1 MSRVGYNERRSLP
14 PGCVDPSGA
23 TSYTTD
29 VCSVLGFCRDGDVRA
44 IVLLAGEDDLAVDEC
59 VERVVLTD
67 PDACTWVM
75 LSTTLADDD
84 VTSLGVLTT
93 EEFYSESLT
102 F

>member
-1 MSRVGYNERRSLP
+1 M
-14 PGCVDPSGA
+14 
-23 TSYTTD
+23 
-29 VCSVLGFCRDGDVRA
+29 CSVLGFCRDGDVRA

-93 EEFYSESLT
+93 EEFYSESLAFLLASGIGST
-102 F
+102 NTSFMCPCVMCKKMR

>member
-1 MSRVGYNERRSLP
+1 M
-14 PGCVDPSGA
+14 
-23 TSYTTD
+23 
-29 VCSVLGFCRDGDVRA
+29 CSVLGFCRDGDVRA

-93 EEFYSESLT
+93 EELYSESLT